1 MAADAR
7 LPKEAPTRRCRERE
21 PANSPR
27 DKSNV
32 IGGLRP
38 SLTITLGISGA
49 SLMITSRTRI
59 VSATVAQCLAIV
71 SFFTAPWV
79 FSGDAER
86 YAKHVATQN
95 GHLVVAGALTAI
107 ALVVSVPVC
116 WRGNNLQRLVAVV
129 PVSYTHLTLPTNR
142 EV

>member
-1 MAADAR
+1 
-7 LPKEAPTRRCRERE
+7 
-21 PANSPR
+21 
-27 DKSNV
+27 
-32 IGGLRP
+32 
-38 SLTITLGISGA
+38 
-49 SLMITSRTRI
+49 MITSQTRI

-116 WRGNNLQRLVAVV
+116 WRGNNLQRFVAVV
-129 PVSYTHLTLPTNR
+129 LIIIAGVALAFVYDLLSQWGIQR
-142 EV
+142 D